1 MDTRITITLACALM
15 ALLSLPLILRWVPPN
30 LFYGFRTPRT
40 LSNPDIW
47 YPANAFSG
55 QLLLAAAVVVAA
67 LTWLL
72 PASLPAWLPIALLLG
87 GLAVVLIASILHL
100 RRYR

>member
-30 LFYGFRTPRT
+30 MFYGFRTPRT
-40 LSNPDIW
+40 LSSPDIW

-55 QLLLAAAVVVAA
+55 RALLAVAGVVAA

-72 PASLPAWLPIALLLG
+72 PASVPTWVPIALLLC
-87 GLAVVLIASILHL
+87 GLVVVLIASLLHL
-100 RRYR
+100 RRYP